1 MQVSDKEAKSL
12 ASNTGILVDG
22 DESQQSVRVFDT
34 ADPRVWGIVQSIP
47 SRPAVFDTCTG

>member
-1 MQVSDKEAKSL
+1 MQVSDKEAKSM
-12 ASNTGILVDG
+12 ASNTGMLVAG
-22 DESQQSVRVFDT
+22 NKSQQSVRVFDT